1 MCLITGDYNFSELLD
16 CSQLGS
22 HIVHLCAAT
31 IIRNEADIIEA
42 FVRHNLTLIDRL
54 AVVDHGSF
62 DGTSEILAAL
72 LQEGL
77 PLTVV
82 RDERVGFFQPEVLTP
97 LARDL
102 LRRGADFVFMLDA
115 DEFLRTLSRS
125 TLEEMLARV
134 PAGMHA
140 LAPWVT
146 YIPDFN
152 RTLRGDPIALLHS
165 ARRLPAE
172 RQLLHKVVVSRRL
185 LETPAAFVAMGN
197 HRVYPSDDAPD
208 EPCPHARLP
217 HGAIAVAHVPVRSAS
232 QFTGKIAVGWL
243 AHLAAKRDNPSLS
256 FHWGEAYAM
265 LAAGKCFSVDD
276 LNAIAAN
283 YSIPREQ
290 WVAAD
295 PATWIDD
302 PFLADIALRYA
313 RLAQGNA
320 FATVLRFAER
330 LAHG

>member
-1 MCLITGDYNFSELLD
+1 
-16 CSQLGS
+16 
-22 HIVHLCAAT
+22 VHLCAAT

-42 FVRHNLTLIDRL
+42 FVRHNLSLVDRL

-62 DGTSEILAAL
+62 DGTSDILAAL
-72 LQEGL
+72 VGEGL
-77 PLTVV
+77 PLTVM

-97 LARDL
+97 LAREL
-102 LRRGADFVFMLDA
+102 LQGGADFVFMLDA
-115 DEFLRTLSRS
+115 DEFLKTLSRS
-125 TLEEMLARV
+125 MVQETLAGV

-140 LAPWVT
+140 LVPWMT
-146 YIPDFN
+146 YIPDFS
-152 RTLRGDPIALLHS
+152 RTSPDDPIAVLHS
-165 ARRLPAE
+165 ARRLSEE
-172 RQLLHKVVVSRRL
+172 RQLSHKVVVSRRF

-208 EPCPHARLP
+208 EPCPHVRLP
-217 HGAIAVAHVPVRSAS
+217 QEAIAVAHVPIRSAN
-232 QFTGKIAVGWL
+232 QFTGKIAVDWL
-243 AHLAAKRDNPSLS
+243 AHLAAKRDNPLLS

-290 WVAAD
+290 WGAID
-295 PATWIDD
+295 PATWVDD
-302 PFLADIALRYA
+302 AFLADISLRYA
-313 RLAQGNA
+313 RLGQGDA

-330 LAHG
+330 LARG